1 MKATGIVRKVDEVGR
16 FVLPIE
22 TRRILGLEEKSEI
35 EIFVEN
41 DTVVLKKYHSS
52 CMFCQNTN
60 DLTSL
65 HGKNICKNCI
75 DELAQ

>member
-1 MKATGIVRKVDEVGR
+1 MKSTGIVRKVDEVGR

-60 DLTSL
+60 DLTTL
-65 HGKNICKNCI
+65 RGKNICKNCI
-75 DELAQ
+75 EELK

>member
-60 DLTSL
+60 DLTTL
-65 HGKNICKNCI
+65 RGKNICKDCI
-75 DELAQ
+75 SELSN